1 MVRGVCCSNYKST
14 QLLNPWLLP
23 ARKYPHMPGMTMR
36 LTIYCVCALQV
47 QVHKASSDTYAASID
62 SKIAMKVGWGN
73 WSPNEDG
80 VQLGQKDWLLLT
92 SGPNFAVWQAIY

>member
-1 MVRGVCCSNYKST
+1 MKMGLTVC
-14 QLLNPWLLP
+14 
-23 ARKYPHMPGMTMR
+23 
-36 LTIYCVCALQV
+36 CVCALQV

-73 WSPNEDG
+73 WSPNEEG
-80 VQLGQKDWLLLT
+80 IQLGQKDWLLLT